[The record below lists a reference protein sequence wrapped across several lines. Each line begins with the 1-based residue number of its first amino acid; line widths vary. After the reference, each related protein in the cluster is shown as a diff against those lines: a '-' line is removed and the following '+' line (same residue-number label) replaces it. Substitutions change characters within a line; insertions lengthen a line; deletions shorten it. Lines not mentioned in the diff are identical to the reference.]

1 MSNNKLL
8 DELILKI
15 KEGDTKALSE
25 LYNLTK
31 TDIFAFAFSIVKNY
45 HDAED
50 ILQNTY
56 ITIHNNSYMYIHS
69 KNAKSWIFT
78 IVRNLSLM
86 KIRNNKKEI
95 SITHEDLE
103 AISKEHKEFNHD
115 DEIILEYFLNE
126 LDIEERNIIVMYN
139 LNGFKHKEIATL
151 LNLPLGTV
159 LSKYNRS
166 IKKLKSFMKEAE

>member
-15 KEGDTKALSE
+15 KEGDTIALSE
-25 LYNLTK
+25 LYNLIK

-50 ILQNTY
+50 ILQNTF
-56 ITIHNNSYMYIHS
+56 ITIHKNAYIYLHS
-69 KNAKSWIFT
+69 KNARSWIFT

-95 SITHEDLE
+95 LITHEDLE
-103 AISKEHKEFNHD
+103 AISKEHKEFTHD
-115 DEIILEYFLNE
+115 DEIILEYFLNK
-126 LDIEERNIIVMYN
+126 LDVEERNIVVMYN
-139 LNGFKHKEIATL
+139 INGFKHKEIATL
-151 LNLPLGTV
+151 LNLPIGTV

-166 IKKLKSFMKEAE
+166 IKKLKSFIKEEK